1 MVRALP
7 TLWTRFTA
15 SLGVF
20 IALAVL
26 GVTAIAAPEPE
37 AIPRRWQLQVEA
49 GPLRVTAVQA
59 EGRGPQTYYYM
70 TYKVTNNSGE
80 DISFA
85 PLMELATDDGTI
97 TRAGRGVPGEV
108 IDVIRARLGD
118 ALLETDSEIQG
129 MLLQGPENAR
139 RGLAVWQAS
148 NLKVDEVVVYAAGFS
163 GETKS
168 VQRPDTGEKVVL
180 RKTLMLRHDVPGEI
194 DAASDAPLK
203 RSLERWILR

>member
-1 MVRALP
+1 MRALP
-7 TLWTRFTA
+7 TFWSRRIGT
-15 SLGVF
+15 LGAVF
-20 IALAVL
+20 ALAVVA
-26 GVTAIAAPEPE
+26 VTAFAAPEPE

-49 GPLRVTAVQA
+49 GPLRVTSVQS
-59 EGRGPQTYYYM
+59 EGRGNQTYYYM

-85 PLMELATDDGTI
+85 PLLELATDDGTI
-97 TRAGRGVPGEV
+97 IRAGRAVPPEV
-108 IDVIRARLGD
+108 VDSIVARLKNP
-118 ALLETDSEIQG
+118 LLETDSQIQG

-139 RGLAVWQAS
+139 HGVVVWTAD

-180 RKTLMLRHDVPGEI
+180 RKTLMLRHSVPGEI
-194 DAASDAPLK
+194 DPKSDAPLS
-203 RSLERWILR
+203 RTGERWILR